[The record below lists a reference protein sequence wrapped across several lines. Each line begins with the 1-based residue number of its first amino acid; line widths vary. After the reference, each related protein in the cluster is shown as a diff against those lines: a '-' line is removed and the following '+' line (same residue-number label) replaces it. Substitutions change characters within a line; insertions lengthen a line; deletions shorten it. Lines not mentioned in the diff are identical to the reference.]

1 MKLLLKNIFLFL
13 VLTGMAF
20 SLSAEAAEEVQS
32 TYTVTDALGR
42 EVSFPEV
49 PSRMVLT
56 GKAVIMLVDALYL
69 FPDVSDRVVAVGVTD
84 QGLGDFFKVLDPD
97 AEAKVRL
104 GKTTGPEEVLA
115 QNPDCVLLKSYL
127 RDSLGKPL
135 ETAGVPVIYLD
146 LETPEQYERDLR
158 IIGDLLNQA
167 DRAEEVIGLY
177 QDRVENLRQVVSCI
191 AHPYSLLLN
200 VGTQGGDT
208 VFSVPPKGW
217 IQGDQV
223 ELAGGIPVWYD
234 EALSPGWNKVSFEQI
249 AAWNPQSIVLLSYRG
264 STANVVEMMES
275 DALWQDIQ
283 AVKDGRI
290 FSMPADF
297 YSWGQPDSRW
307 ILGAEWIATAFRGG
321 DFGNGFVRN
330 IYSFFEDFYGMSAEK
345 VDRDI
350 LPLLP
355 DPLF

>member
-1 MKLLLKNIFLFL
+1 MKQLFKYMTIVLLFTSML
-13 VLTGMAF
+13 F
-20 SLSAEAAEEVQS
+20 SLGAEAAKETS
-32 TYTVTDALGR
+32 TAYTVTDSLGR
-42 EVSFPEV
+42 EVSFQEI

-69 FPDVSDRVVAVGVTD
+69 FPDVGDRVVAVGVTD
-84 QGLGDFFKVLDPD
+84 QGLGDFFTVLDP
-97 AEAKVRL
+97 EADQKIRL
-104 GKTTGPEEVLA
+104 GKTAGPEEILA
-115 QNPDCVLLKSYL
+115 RSPDCVLLKSYL

-146 LETPEQYERDLR
+146 LETPQQYERDLR
-158 IIGDLLNQA
+158 ILGDLLQQP
-167 DRAEEVIGLY
+167 DRANEVITLF
-177 QDRVENLRQVVSCI
+177 QDRTENLRQVVSCI

-200 VGTQGGDT
+200 VSSQGGDT
-208 VFSVPPKGW
+208 IFSVPPKGW

-234 EALSPGWNKVSFEQI
+234 EALSPGWNKVNFEQI
-249 AAWNPQSIVLLSYRG
+249 ASWNPQSIVLLSYRG
-264 STANVVEMMES
+264 STAETAEKLKT
-275 DALWQDIQ
+275 DPLWKDIQ

-307 ILGAEWIATAFRGG
+307 ILGAEWIATAYRGG
-321 DFGNGFVRN
+321 DLGGSFMKN
-330 IYSFFEDFYGMSAEK
+330 IYSFFGDFYGMSREK
-345 VDRDI
+345 VYTDI